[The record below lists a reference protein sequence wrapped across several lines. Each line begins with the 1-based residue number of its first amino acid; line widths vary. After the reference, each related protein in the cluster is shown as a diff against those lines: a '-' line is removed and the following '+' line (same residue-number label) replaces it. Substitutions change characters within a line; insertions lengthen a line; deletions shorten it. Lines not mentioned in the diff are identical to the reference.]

1 MDDYVGVH
9 VELQEP
15 GLIGHLELAI
25 FRSVLQVNVGIYLIR
40 QFLRHNLSSLLSY
53 IVLGC

>member
-1 MDDYVGVH
+1 MSLGSEVDDYVGVH

-25 FRSVLQVNVGIYLIR
+25 F
-40 QFLRHNLSSLLSY
+40 
-53 IVLGC
+53 